1 MKPYIIFDMDGV
13 IIDSESW
20 YMNQLRNFFVSR
32 GYVIPEKKMEEILG
46 LNTKDIFD
54 ILKEYINYQGN
65 IQYLFE
71 KYLQELKFPNYQQ
84 IVFPN
89 VQQCIENIFQKNIDI
104 IIASSSPRKIIKQV
118 LTDLNLD
125 KYILFYMGKEDV
137 KKTKPSPE
145 VYQIIVRQQKYQ
157 KPLFVVEDSTF
168 GIQAAKMAGLEVVAY
183 YSGKFQNNQ
192 SQSDIIITNHMQ
204 LLKLL

>member
-1 MKPYIIFDMDGV
+1 M
-13 IIDSESW
+13 
-20 YMNQLRNFFVSR
+20 
-32 GYVIPEKKMEEILG
+32 
-46 LNTKDIFD
+46 
-54 ILKEYINYQGN
+54 
-65 IQYLFE
+65 
-71 KYLQELKFPNYQQ
+71 
-84 IVFPN
+84 
-89 VQQCIENIFQKNIDI
+89 
-104 IIASSSPRKIIKQV
+104 
-118 LTDLNLD
+118 TDLNLD

>member
-32 GYVIPEKKMEEILG
+32 GYVIPEKKLEEILG

-89 VQQCIENIFQKNIDI
+89 V
-104 IIASSSPRKIIKQV
+104 KQV